1 MISILIPIYNYNAF
15 PLVKELHDQCVRRY
29 QDFEIICIDDCSSH
43 FENENKF
50 ISELEKCSFL
60 ALDKNIG
67 RSKIRNL
74 LAATATYEWLLFLDC
89 DTFPKNMLF
98 IASYFK
104 QAQQTSCLAT
114 FGGLD
119 YLKEK
124 PKNDQLLRWVYGKK
138 REVKT
143 IDNRRRFPY
152 QFSFLSNF
160 LIRKSVF
167 ESLQLDET
175 ITTYGYEDAVFI
187 DSLKNK
193 NILIDQIDNPVY
205 HLNIENSN
213 LFLSKTKEALQTLLS
228 LKQVQI
234 QTSTKLLSAF
244 YILQKLK
251 LVTITGTLYNYIAG
265 LLEKNLLSKKPS
277 MILFDLYKIGY
288 FCSLNKK

>member
-15 PLVKELHDQCVRRY
+15 PLVKELHDQCIRCY
-29 QDFEIICIDDCSSH
+29 HDFEIICIDDYSSH

-60 ALDKNIG
+60 ALNKNIG

-74 LAATATYEWLLFLDC
+74 LAARATYQWLLFLDC
-89 DTFPKNMLF
+89 DTFPKNKLF
-98 IASYFK
+98 ITSYLK
-104 QAQQTSCLAT
+104 QVQNSSYLPT

-124 PKNDQLLRWVYGKK
+124 PKDDQLLRWVYGKK
-138 REVKT
+138 REEKT
-143 IDNRRRFPY
+143 IDHRQRYPY
-152 QFSFLSNF
+152 QSSFLSNF
-160 LIRKSVF
+160 LIRKSLF
-167 ESLQLDET
+167 ESLQFDET
-175 ITTYGYEDAVFI
+175 ITTYGYEDRFFI
-187 DSLKNK
+187 DGLKNK

-205 HLNIENSN
+205 HLNLETSKI
-213 LFLSKTKEALQTLLS
+213 FLSKTKEALQTLLS
-228 LKQVQI
+228 LKQI
-234 QTSTKLLSAF
+234 QTSTKLLSTF

-251 LVTITGTLYNYIAG
+251 LVTITGTLYNCIAR